1 MALQGDGN
9 GIVTIPQAS
18 ASGDFSVILSS
29 VTLSA
34 GTEII
39 IGDSASSGQFI
50 AVFSGSDA
58 GARIQGFDVTPN
70 YSGTLNEVIKLEVS
84 RVGNTVSMLVDD
96 SPIGSVVVDSNTVF
110 MLDTFFAYNSGS
122 LKGEMLLSGTCL
134 MSGFTGAGDRS
145 YNFEGS
151 GNTLVDTISGE
162 NGTLS
167 GFTTGGFVGGG
178 SVFDVAFP
186 PDNYFKRGDVS
197 KQITIPFS
205 GTCTTTGTME
215 YSYDNSNWFTL
226 DAAPTSTWSGNVVI
240 TGQQDIYLR
249 LSDATGTVTTLNKLT
264 ATDLNIA
271 VAMSQSN
278 GVTRISNHQ
287 PISITGG
294 NPYPMLY
301 KDGAYS
307 ELADPTSF
315 AENYGSYWVYLAQ
328 WYSEQGIQIGFTN
341 VAVGGTSISA
351 WQQGDTLLNRC
362 ETFAT
367 DAGGLDLVYTVIGET
382 DSEGSMP
389 QATFESLYSTAAQYL
404 NTTYGATIKAI
415 KFPVGSYLGGITDP
429 SVVAIRAAY
438 DNLIATYSFI
448 EFAGDL
454 SVIDIDKPGGDNL
467 HLKTDQDAI
476 DAFDIIVTAINSSTL
491 NLVATGYPDGT
502 YSAEIYEA
510 LNPLSYVETVNVTF
524 SGGTAATPVNLSVG
538 KTAYT
543 RIDGSTPP
551 STGVTCYGVTE

>member
-1 MALQGDGN
+1 MFVA
-9 GIVTIPQAS
+9 I
-18 ASGDFSVILSS
+18 
-29 VTLSA
+29 
-34 GTEII
+34 
-39 IGDSASSGQFI
+39 
-50 AVFSGSDA
+50 FSGADV
-58 GARIQGFDVTPN
+58 GARISGFNLAPN
-70 YSGTLNEVIKLEVS
+70 YDGTVGEVVKVEIRRTV
-84 RVGNTVSMLVDD
+84 NTVESYIDD
-96 SPIGSVVVDSNTVF
+96 VLIGSVLVDVGTNFS
-110 MLDTFFAYNSGS
+110 LDTFFAYNSGS
-122 LKGEMLLSGTCL
+122 LKGSMALSGFVT
-134 MSGFTGAGDRS
+134 MTGFGSVRT
-145 YNFEGS
+145 YNTNGS
-151 GNTLVDTISGE
+151 GTTLVDTTSGQ

-178 SVFDVAFP
+178 STFDVTFP

-197 KQITIPFS
+197 KQITVPFS
-205 GTCTTTGTME
+205 GICTTTGTME
-215 YSYDNSNWFTL
+215 YSYDNSNWLTL
-226 DAAPTSTWSGNVVI
+226 DAAPTSTWSGNVVV

-249 LSDATGTVTTLNKLT
+249 LSDNTGTVTTLNKIT

-301 KDGAYS
+301 KAGVYS

-341 VAVGGTSISA
+341 VAVGGTSISS

-389 QATFESLYSTAAQYL
+389 QSTFESLYSAAAQYL

-438 DNLIATYSFI
+438 DNLIATYPFI

-476 DAFDIIVTAINSSTL
+476 DAFDIIIAAINSSTL

-502 YSAEIYEA
+502 YAAEIYEA
-510 LNPLSYVETVNVTF
+510 LNPLSYIETVNVTF
-524 SGGTAATPVNLSVG
+524 SGGAATTPVNLGVG

-551 STGVTCYGVTE
+551 STGITCYGVTE